1 MTQTLLQFNQ
11 QITQLIAQTRHSTAT
26 IAGITIDMSS
36 GGSGSGW
43 VYDDLGHVVTNYH
56 VIKTLERN
64 LTVQFVG
71 RRAVAAQI
79 VGVDPASDLAVLR
92 CSTPIASPPLLPLR
106 TTPVQLGEVCI
117 AMGSPLSFRES
128 ISFGVVSGLSR
139 QVPNDYGFIE
149 ESIQIDAAINPGNS
163 GGPLIDWQ
171 GQVMGVNVAKRV
183 DADNIG
189 FAITAEIVGDVVPEI
204 IAHGAV
210 LRGTLGISIG
220 EHWADDGSDY
230 QVITVQRIRTTPS
243 PFEIGDVIERIN
255 SIPIMRRY
263 DVRKILRRDAIGTVL
278 TVDVLRAGKT
288 LQLAI
293 PVTPRTH

>member
-1 MTQTLLQFNQ
+1 MTQTLLLFNQ
-11 QITQLIAQTRHSTAT
+11 QITQLVAQTRHSTAT
-26 IAGITIDMSS
+26 IAGMTIDITS

-43 VYDDLGHVVTNYH
+43 VYDDFGHVVTNYH
-56 VIKTLERN
+56 VVKNFERN

-71 RRAVAAQI
+71 RKAVSAQI

-92 CSTPIASPPLLPLR
+92 CNSSIASPPPLPLR
-106 TTPVQLGEVCI
+106 TTPAQLGEVCI
-117 AMGSPLSFRES
+117 AMGSPLRFRES

-149 ESIQIDAAINPGNS
+149 ESIQIDAAINAGNS

-171 GQVMGVNVAKRV
+171 GQVMGVNVAKYA

-189 FAITAEIVGDVVPEI
+189 FAIAAEIVGDVIPEI
-204 IAHGAV
+204 IAHGVV

-220 EHWADDGSDY
+220 EHWADDGSDH

-243 PFEIGDVIERIN
+243 LFEVGDVIERIN
-255 SIPIMRRY
+255 NIPIVRRY
-263 DVRKILRRDAIGTVL
+263 DVRKILRRDAIGMVL
-278 TVDVLRAGKT
+278 TVDVVRAGKT

-293 PVTPRTH
+293 PVTPRTY

>member
-1 MTQTLLQFNQ
+1 M
-11 QITQLIAQTRHSTAT
+11 
-26 IAGITIDMSS
+26 
-36 GGSGSGW
+36 
-43 VYDDLGHVVTNYH
+43 GHVVTNYH
-56 VIKTLERN
+56 VVKTLERN

-71 RRAVAAQI
+71 RKAVSAQI

-92 CSTPIASPPLLPLR
+92 CNSPIASPPPLPLR

-117 AMGSPLSFRES
+117 AMGSPLRFRES

-171 GQVMGVNVAKRV
+171 GQVMGVNVAKYV
-183 DADNIG
+183 DAENIG
-189 FAITAEIVGDVVPEI
+189 FAIAAEIVGDVIPEI

-220 EHWADDGSDY
+220 EHWADDGSDH
-230 QVITVQRIRTTPS
+230 QVITVQRIRNTPS

-255 SIPIMRRY
+255 SIPIIRRY
-263 DVRKILRRDAIGTVL
+263 DVRKVLRRDAIGTVL
-278 TVDVLRAGKT
+278 TVDVLRAGKN

-293 PVTPRTH
+293 PVTPRTY